1 MFDVEKTS
9 DLIQKSK
16 GGDKDA
22 LDALIVENT
31 PLVKSVVRRYSGK
44 NVEYDD
50 LMQLG
55 SMGLLKA
62 IKNFDEN
69 FNVRFSTYA
78 VPMIAGEIKRFI
90 RDDGAVKVS
99 RALKLLAYNI
109 GKFKDDFSK
118 TNNRE
123 PTIDEISKE
132 FNVDKEEVVFA
143 LDSTRYPLSLNDT
156 QGDDEGA
163 PLIDKIGENTSN
175 DLDDKIILKG
185 VIKDLPEREKKIII
199 LRYYRDKTQSEVAGI
214 MGVSQ
219 VQISRIENKILSKS
233 KNHSIISNIFCVFSQ
248 KTVTLIDMDK
258 CYLSCREDTE
268 SKTLKK
274 TKLRTDE
281 NVENPQKES

>member
-16 GGDKDA
+16 DGDKDA

-78 VPMIAGEIKRFI
+78 VPMIAGEINRFI

-219 VQISRIENKILSKS
+219 VQISRIENKILSK
-233 KNHSIISNIFCVFSQ
+233 I
-248 KTVTLIDMDK
+248 
-258 CYLSCREDTE
+258 
-268 SKTLKK
+268 
-274 TKLRTDE
+274 
-281 NVENPQKES
+281 KESFNNK

>member
-16 GGDKDA
+16 DGDKDA
-22 LDALIVENT
+22 LDELIVENT

-118 TNNRE
+118 SNNRE
-123 PTIDEISKE
+123 PTIDEISKA

-219 VQISRIENKILSKS
+219 VQISRIENKILSK
-233 KNHSIISNIFCVFSQ
+233 I
-248 KTVTLIDMDK
+248 
-258 CYLSCREDTE
+258 
-268 SKTLKK
+268 
-274 TKLRTDE
+274 
-281 NVENPQKES
+281 KESFNNK

>member
-16 GGDKDA
+16 DGDKNA

-163 PLIDKIGENTSN
+163 PLIDKIGENTLN

-219 VQISRIENKILSKS
+219 VQISRIENKILSK
-233 KNHSIISNIFCVFSQ
+233 I
-248 KTVTLIDMDK
+248 
-258 CYLSCREDTE
+258 
-268 SKTLKK
+268 
-274 TKLRTDE
+274 
-281 NVENPQKES
+281 KESFNNK

>member
-16 GGDKDA
+16 DGDKDA

-99 RALKLLAYNI
+99 RALKLLAYYI

-123 PTIDEISKE
+123 PTIDEISKA

-219 VQISRIENKILSKS
+219 VQISRIENKILSK
-233 KNHSIISNIFCVFSQ
+233 I
-248 KTVTLIDMDK
+248 
-258 CYLSCREDTE
+258 
-268 SKTLKK
+268 
-274 TKLRTDE
+274 
-281 NVENPQKES
+281 KESFNNK

>member
-16 GGDKDA
+16 DGDKDA
-22 LDALIVENT
+22 LDALIVDNT

-99 RALKLLAYNI
+99 RALKLLAFNI
-109 GKFKDDFSK
+109 EKFKDDFSK
-118 TNNRE
+118 SNNRE

-185 VIKDLPEREKKIII
+185 VIKNLPEREKKIII

-219 VQISRIENKILSKS
+219 VQISRIENKILSK
-233 KNHSIISNIFCVFSQ
+233 I
-248 KTVTLIDMDK
+248 
-258 CYLSCREDTE
+258 
-268 SKTLKK
+268 
-274 TKLRTDE
+274 
-281 NVENPQKES
+281 KESFNNK

>member
-16 GGDKDA
+16 DGDKDA

-163 PLIDKIGENTSN
+163 PLIDKIGENTLN

-219 VQISRIENKILSKS
+219 VQISRIENKILSK
-233 KNHSIISNIFCVFSQ
+233 I
-248 KTVTLIDMDK
+248 
-258 CYLSCREDTE
+258 
-268 SKTLKK
+268 
-274 TKLRTDE
+274 
-281 NVENPQKES
+281 KESFNNK

>member
-16 GGDKDA
+16 DGDKDA

-156 QGDDEGA
+156 HGDDEGA

-219 VQISRIENKILSKS
+219 VQISRIENKILSK
-233 KNHSIISNIFCVFSQ
+233 I
-248 KTVTLIDMDK
+248 
-258 CYLSCREDTE
+258 
-268 SKTLKK
+268 
-274 TKLRTDE
+274 
-281 NVENPQKES
+281 KESFNNK

>member
-16 GGDKDA
+16 DGDKDA

-109 GKFKDDFSK
+109 RKFKDDFSK
-118 TNNRE
+118 SNNRE

-156 QGDDEGA
+156 QGDDESA

-219 VQISRIENKILSKS
+219 VQISRIENKILSK
-233 KNHSIISNIFCVFSQ
+233 I
-248 KTVTLIDMDK
+248 
-258 CYLSCREDTE
+258 
-268 SKTLKK
+268 
-274 TKLRTDE
+274 
-281 NVENPQKES
+281 KESFNNK

>member
-16 GGDKDA
+16 DGDKDA

-99 RALKLLAYNI
+99 RAETSGVQYRKIQGRLFEVEQSRADHRRN
-109 GKFKDDFSK
+109 FK
-118 TNNRE
+118 R
-123 PTIDEISKE
+123 
-132 FNVDKEEVVFA
+132 V
-143 LDSTRYPLSLNDT
+143 
-156 QGDDEGA
+156 
-163 PLIDKIGENTSN
+163 
-175 DLDDKIILKG
+175 
-185 VIKDLPEREKKIII
+185 
-199 LRYYRDKTQSEVAGI
+199 
-214 MGVSQ
+214 
-219 VQISRIENKILSKS
+219 
-233 KNHSIISNIFCVFSQ
+233 
-248 KTVTLIDMDK
+248 
-258 CYLSCREDTE
+258 
-268 SKTLKK
+268 
-274 TKLRTDE
+274 
-281 NVENPQKES
+281 

>member
-16 GGDKDA
+16 DGDKDA

-99 RALKLLAYNI
+99 RALKLLAFNI

-118 TNNRE
+118 R
-123 PTIDEISKE
+123 TIASRP
-132 FNVDKEEVVFA
+132 
-143 LDSTRYPLSLNDT
+143 STKFQKSL
-156 QGDDEGA
+156 
-163 PLIDKIGENTSN
+163 TS
-175 DLDDKIILKG
+175 I
-185 VIKDLPEREKKIII
+185 RKK
-199 LRYYRDKTQSEVAGI
+199 SF
-214 MGVSQ
+214 
-219 VQISRIENKILSKS
+219 SRWTAQDIR
-233 KNHSIISNIFCVFSQ
+233 
-248 KTVTLIDMDK
+248 
-258 CYLSCREDTE
+258 CR
-268 SKTLKK
+268 
-274 TKLRTDE
+274 
-281 NVENPQKES
+281 

>member
-16 GGDKDA
+16 DGDKDA

-219 VQISRIENKILSKS
+219 VQISRIENKILS
-233 KNHSIISNIFCVFSQ
+233 II
-248 KTVTLIDMDK
+248 
-258 CYLSCREDTE
+258 
-268 SKTLKK
+268 
-274 TKLRTDE
+274 
-281 NVENPQKES
+281 KESFNNK

>member
-16 GGDKDA
+16 DGDKDA

-31 PLVKSVVRRYSGK
+31 PLVKSVVRRYYGK

-62 IKNFDEN
+62 IKYFDEN

-99 RALKLLAYNI
+99 RALKLLAFNI

-219 VQISRIENKILSKS
+219 VQISRIENKILSK
-233 KNHSIISNIFCVFSQ
+233 I
-248 KTVTLIDMDK
+248 
-258 CYLSCREDTE
+258 
-268 SKTLKK
+268 
-274 TKLRTDE
+274 
-281 NVENPQKES
+281 KESFNNK

>member
-16 GGDKDA
+16 DGDKDA

-175 DLDDKIILKG
+175 DIDDKIILKG
-185 VIKDLPEREKKIII
+185 VIKNLPEREKKIII

-219 VQISRIENKILSKS
+219 VQISRIENKILS
-233 KNHSIISNIFCVFSQ
+233 II
-248 KTVTLIDMDK
+248 
-258 CYLSCREDTE
+258 
-268 SKTLKK
+268 
-274 TKLRTDE
+274 
-281 NVENPQKES
+281 KESFNNK